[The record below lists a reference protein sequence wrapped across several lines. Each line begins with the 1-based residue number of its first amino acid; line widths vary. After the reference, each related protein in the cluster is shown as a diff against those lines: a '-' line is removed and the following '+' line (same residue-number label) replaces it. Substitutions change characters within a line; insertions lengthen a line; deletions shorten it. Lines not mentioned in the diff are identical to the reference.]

1 MEKENQRN
9 GQTQNEEGWNFRERK
24 VQLVTLP
31 ELQRTHKENDPVGN
45 PLKGIYHCDLI
56 REIGEIVEGMGL
68 RMQVEE
74 IFAAQNREKNQ
85 PGVVLL
91 PKVEEVYGP
100 NAVEAHILRRV
111 FANVR
116 ILDLDDEEFTT
127 NLAVAFHQKGIQV
140 GFGNQVRICHN
151 QTILGADR
159 IVSNYG
165 DDKTGLEGIFEQV
178 RQWCA
183 NIKEIIIP
191 ERERLRRMK
200 EVELEPQN
208 LLVLIGD
215 LTAARVAHDT
225 EYEEIRQQGTYP
237 LNQSQI
243 SQFTETL
250 LLTQHRSGRVTLWD
264 VYNAATDLLKAER
277 MEIPNVLP
285 QHLAITEFLN
295 GHFNE

>member
-31 ELQRTHKENDPVGN
+31 ELQRTHKENDCVGN

-127 NLAVAFHQKGIQV
+127 NLAVAFHQK
-140 GFGNQVRICHN
+140 
-151 QTILGADR
+151 
-159 IVSNYG
+159 
-165 DDKTGLEGIFEQV
+165 V
-178 RQWCA
+178 RQ
-183 NIKEIIIP
+183 P
-191 ERERLRRMK
+191 GPHLPQPDHPRGGQDSVQLRR
-200 EVELEPQN
+200 
-208 LLVLIGD
+208 
-215 LTAARVAHDT
+215 
-225 EYEEIRQQGTYP
+225 RQDGP
-237 LNQSQI
+237 
-243 SQFTETL
+243 
-250 LLTQHRSGRVTLWD
+250 RR
-264 VYNAATDLLKAER
+264 
-277 MEIPNVLP
+277 
-285 QHLAITEFLN
+285 HLRA
-295 GHFNE
+295 GAPVVR

>member
-1 MEKENQRN
+1 MERENNATSQER
-9 GQTQNEEGWNFRERK
+9 WDFRTNK
-24 VQLVTLP
+24 VQQVTLQ
-31 ELQRTHKENDPVGN
+31 ELERTHKENDIVGN

-56 REIGEIVEGMGL
+56 REIGDIVTDAGL
-68 RMQVEE
+68 RMQIEE
-74 IFAAQNREKNQ
+74 IFAAQNRDSTQ

-91 PKVEEVYGP
+91 PQVEEKYGQ
-100 NAVEAHILRRV
+100 NAVEAHVLRRV
-111 FANVR
+111 FANIR

-165 DDKTGLEGIFEQV
+165 DGKTTIAGILDRV
-178 RQWCA
+178 KDWCA

-200 EVELEPQN
+200 EVTLTPQD
-208 LLVLIGD
+208 LLMLVGD
-215 LTAARVAHDT
+215 LTATRVAHDT
-225 EYEEIRQQGTYP
+225 SHPEIRLLGTYP
-237 LNQSQI
+237 LTQAQI
-243 SQFTETL
+243 SQFTESL
-250 LLTQHRSGRVTLWD
+250 LLTRHENECVTLWD
-264 VYNAATDLLKAER
+264 VYNAATELLKADR

-285 QHLAITEFLN
+285 QHLAMTEFLN
-295 GHFNE
+295 GHFNELPA

>member
-1 MEKENQRN
+1 MEKENQLQKKS
-9 GQTQNEEGWNFRERK
+9 GEGWDFREHK
-24 VQLVTLP
+24 VQQMTLS
-31 ELQRTHKENDPVGN
+31 ELRRTHKENDTVGN

-56 REIGEIVEGMGL
+56 SEIGDIVADAGL

-74 IFAAQNREKNQ
+74 IFAAQNRDSSQ

-91 PKVEEVYGP
+91 PKVEEQYGP
-100 NAVEAHILRRV
+100 NAVEAHVLRRV

-127 NLAVAFHQKGIQV
+127 NLAIAFHQKGIQV

-165 DDKTGLEGIFEQV
+165 DDKTTLTGIFDKV
-178 RQWCA
+178 REWCA

-200 EVELEPQN
+200 GVQLTPENV
-208 LLVLIGD
+208 LVLIGD
-215 LTAARVAHDT
+215 LTATRVAHDT
-225 EYEEIRQQGTYP
+225 SHAEIRQQGTYP

-243 SQFTETL
+243 STFTESL
-250 LLTQHRSGRVTLWD
+250 LLAQRRNGLVTLGD
-264 VYNAATDLLKAER
+264 VYNAATDLLKADR